1 MAELSRGLRRRI
13 GRAVSGKPG
22 KAPSPAVERRKGPTM
37 GKMRRAKPPNV
48 VGGGPLLGG
57 EGFGVVLVAIVKN
70 EADHLEEWLAYH
82 IALGVDHF
90 VIYDNGSTDGGAEL
104 LERYINHGY
113 VTRIDWPMRAG
124 QLSAYNHSLRMFG
137 ATAEWIG
144 YYDPDE
150 FLVPLQDDDI
160 PSFLARFKDKATV
173 RIPRFEFG
181 YSRHRTPPDALT
193 IEAYTQVANV
203 LDLDQDMP
211 PRVKSM
217 VQPGAVSAVGVHLA
231 FAADVPAPDQPTET
245 AEIEVRD
252 LAQLNHYYTRSF
264 EEFEAKR
271 FSGSATGRPA
281 RPAVPWELSS
291 ITTDTAA
298 QRFAERTQAT
308 IDRLHQL
315 DPKPYN
321 YGSQLAIDYFPRPN
335 NLFRFGE
342 YAVANFAAGLDQP
355 KRFAHVRLKNLYRG
369 IGLISDL
376 AGDGLKPERDALTT
390 SPHTVAL
397 VDHLGGRIETSLA
410 TSRELPMMATQGT
423 LAIPGEGPALL
434 DLPDGAA
441 EVLLQLPADDALRCY
456 TLAFLVDTEAP
467 VRIEAVVTRRDGGEG
482 APVKMKLPASGSVAG
497 VVEIEPLPQ
506 HGASMRVRFESE
518 AGQLDIYDLFVI
530 SYG

>member
-1 MAELSRGLRRRI
+1 MADPSRSEKLRRRI
-13 GRAVSGKPG
+13 GRAVSGKPAKFPAAGG
-22 KAPSPAVERRKGPTM
+22 KSPTL

-57 EGFGVVLVAIVKN
+57 KGFGVILVAIVKN
-70 EADHLEEWLAYH
+70 EAAHLEEWLAYH
-82 IALGVDHF
+82 IALGIDHF
-90 VIYDNGSTDGGAEL
+90 VIYDNGSTDHTSEL

-113 VTRIDWPMRAG
+113 VTYIEWPMRAG

-137 ATAEWIG
+137 TTAEWIG

-160 PSFLARFKDKATV
+160 PTFLARFKDAATV

-181 YSRHRTPPDALT
+181 YSGHRTPPDALT
-193 IEAYTQVANV
+193 IEAYTEVANV
-203 LDLDQDMP
+203 LDLDLDMP
-211 PRVKSM
+211 PRVKSL
-217 VQPGAVSAVGVHLA
+217 VRPRAVSAVGVHLA
-231 FAADVPAPDQPTET
+231 FAADVPEPGAPIDT
-245 AEIEVRD
+245 AEVEVRG
-252 LAQLNHYYTRSF
+252 LARLNHYYTRSF

-271 FSGSATGRPA
+271 FGGSATGRPA
-281 RPAVPWELSS
+281 RPAVPWDLP
-291 ITTDTAA
+291 TLDTDTSA

-308 IDRLHQL
+308 IDRVREL
-315 DPKPYN
+315 DPEPYN
-321 YGSQLAIDYFPRPN
+321 YGSQLAIEYFPRPN

-376 AGDGLKPERDALTT
+376 SGGDFVPLRDAFTT
-390 SPHTVAL
+390 SPHTAAL
-397 VDHLGGRIETSLA
+397 VDHLGGRIATSLA
-410 TSRELPMMATQGT
+410 QSEKLPMMATQGT

-434 DLPDGAA
+434 DLPEGTA
-441 EVLLQLPADDALRCY
+441 EVILTLPSDEMLRCY
-456 TLAFLVDTEAP
+456 TLGFLIEAEAP
-467 VRIEAVVTRRDGGEG
+467 VRVDAVVTRCDGGEG
-482 APVKMKLPASGSVAG
+482 EPVRMKLRKSESVVG

-506 HGASMRVRFESE
+506 HGASVRLRFESE
-518 AGQLDIYDLFVI
+518 ADYLDIYDLFVI